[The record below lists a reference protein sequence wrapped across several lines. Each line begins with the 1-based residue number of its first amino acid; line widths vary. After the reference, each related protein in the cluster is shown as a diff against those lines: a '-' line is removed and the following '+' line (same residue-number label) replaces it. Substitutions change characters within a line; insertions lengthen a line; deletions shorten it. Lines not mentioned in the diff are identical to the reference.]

1 MIRFVL
7 FTMLLLM
14 LAACGPKQFNEKQY
28 REEVES
34 WHRKRIENLKKADGW
49 LTLEGLFWLESG
61 ENSFGAAAGNALVFP
76 EGMPDRMGRFVLN
89 DTVVTVHIEH
99 GVEVTSA
106 DTLLREGELRADV
119 TGEPTILKWKSYS
132 WYVIKRQEKYGIRLK
147 NSASPVL
154 AGFTGIERFPVDIK
168 WRVPARLVPHE
179 DKTTIP
185 VPNVLGQIVNEP
197 SPGSLLFTIEGREY
211 RLDPVATAGDEEYFI
226 VFADASNGETTYG
239 AGRFLT
245 VPRVNEEGMTWIDF
259 NRAYNPPCVFTPY
272 ATCPLPPAQNR
283 LDISVTAGE
292 KVWGHHE

>member
-14 LAACGPKQFNEKQY
+14 LAACGPEKFNEKQY

-49 LTLEGLFWLESG
+49 LTLEGLFWLEQG
-61 ENSFGAAAGNALVFP
+61 DNTFGAADGNALVFP
-76 EGMPDRMGRFVLN
+76 EGMPDRMGRFVLS
-89 DTVVTVHIEH
+89 DTVVTVHIEP

-106 DTLLREGELRADV
+106 DAMLREGELKADV
-119 TGEPTILKWKSYS
+119 TGAPTILKWKSYS

-154 AGFTGIERFPVDIK
+154 AGFKGIERFPVDIK
-168 WRVPARLVPHE
+168 WRVPARLVPHK

-197 SPGSLLFTIEGREY
+197 SPGSLLFTIGDREFS
-211 RLDPVATAGDEEYFI
+211 LDPVAAAGDEEYFI

-283 LDISVTAGE
+283 LDIAVTAGE